1 MTNSQANDKKEALK
15 RKLRSSS
22 SKPGSVAKH
31 GRTVPRLP
39 KQKKAKEGL
48 FKLAASTKHSAG
60 RRSVRQA
67 LDQTTLGQDVSES
80 LRGVNQAPILTLTQ
94 LAQKAKQ
101 EREKMA
107 VIYEEHQTAVSETV
121 DELAQLMSS
130 G

>member
-1 MTNSQANDKKEALK
+1 MSNSQANDKKEALK
-15 RKLRSSS
+15 RKLRGSS

-31 GRTVPRLP
+31 GRIVPRLP
-39 KQKKAKEGL
+39 RQQKKAKEGL
-48 FKLAASTKHSAG
+48 LKLAASTKHTAG

-67 LDQTTLGQDVSES
+67 LDQTTIDQDVSES
-80 LRGVNQAPILTLTQ
+80 LRGVNQAPILTLAQ

-107 VIYEEHQTAVSETV
+107 VIYEQHQTAVNETV

-130 G
+130 